1 MKHLRKFEN
10 TKFPGIKDYVIYMNN
25 ISKDRTNESILQFL
39 ENSVGLI
46 TYASPSYFEV
56 KYNNIPENIK
66 DWFSNGEIS
75 LAKETVRFATP
86 TEIEHFEILNKYNI

>member
-10 TKFPGIKDYVIYMNN
+10 TKFPGIKDYIVYIN
-25 ISKDRTNESILQFL
+25 KDNTNESIIHFL

-46 TYASPSYFEV
+46 AYTYPSYFEV

-66 DWFSNGEIS
+66 DYFFNDKIS

-86 TEIEHFEILNKYNI
+86 DEIEHFETLNKYNL